1 MENDA
6 RLRERLRRN
15 EEAERSETAMPF
27 RDEILPGKD
36 PFERELGFALVR
48 RIIADAVQLA
58 DVLQNAIQ
66 HHRAR
71 LVRGIG
77 NDVALRMA
85 PFVSENHRSVGRA
98 DGSQV
103 CFYRPLC
110 PLFQMNRL
118 FCGLL
123 ALILGASSASGA
135 EQERIA
141 DLYARGLAGNE
152 KAVIDCIAALEA
164 RLTTQP
170 DDQLARV
177 YLGSA
182 WTLRSRDLSIS
193 PGKLSALRKGI
204 ALMDEAAAAAPNDA
218 KVLLLRA
225 VTEEALPVFLGR
237 RKAAREQLNELVAL
251 LEKDPLKLSPAD
263 QQLLYLNA
271 GEAAQRAGEKA
282 RARALWERGLAI
294 AADAKLKAEIRTALE
309 EAR

>member
-1 MENDA
+1 
-6 RLRERLRRN
+6 
-15 EEAERSETAMPF
+15 
-27 RDEILPGKD
+27 
-36 PFERELGFALVR
+36 
-48 RIIADAVQLA
+48 
-58 DVLQNAIQ
+58 
-66 HHRAR
+66 
-71 LVRGIG
+71 
-77 NDVALRMA
+77 
-85 PFVSENHRSVGRA
+85 
-98 DGSQV
+98 
-103 CFYRPLC
+103 
-110 PLFQMNRL
+110 MNRL

-193 PGKLSALRKGI
+193 PGKLSAFRKGI

>member
-1 MENDA
+1 
-6 RLRERLRRN
+6 
-15 EEAERSETAMPF
+15 
-27 RDEILPGKD
+27 
-36 PFERELGFALVR
+36 
-48 RIIADAVQLA
+48 
-58 DVLQNAIQ
+58 
-66 HHRAR
+66 
-71 LVRGIG
+71 
-77 NDVALRMA
+77 
-85 PFVSENHRSVGRA
+85 
-98 DGSQV
+98 
-103 CFYRPLC
+103 
-110 PLFQMNRL
+110 MNRL

-123 ALILGASSASGA
+123 ALILAASSASGA

-141 DLYARGLAGNE
+141 DLYARGLAGDE

-164 RLTTQP
+164 RLTVRP

-237 RKAAREQLNELVAL
+237 RKAAREQLDKLVGL
-251 LEKDPLKLSPAD
+251 LEKDPLQLSPAD

-294 AADAKLKAEIRTALE
+294 AADAKLKAEIHTALK
-309 EAR
+309 EAK

>member
-1 MENDA
+1 
-6 RLRERLRRN
+6 
-15 EEAERSETAMPF
+15 
-27 RDEILPGKD
+27 
-36 PFERELGFALVR
+36 
-48 RIIADAVQLA
+48 
-58 DVLQNAIQ
+58 
-66 HHRAR
+66 
-71 LVRGIG
+71 
-77 NDVALRMA
+77 
-85 PFVSENHRSVGRA
+85 
-98 DGSQV
+98 
-103 CFYRPLC
+103 
-110 PLFQMNRL
+110 MNRP

-123 ALILGASSASGA
+123 ALILAAASASGA

-141 DLYARGLAGNE
+141 DLYGRGLAGDE

-164 RLTTQP
+164 RLKTRP

-237 RKAAREQLNELVAL
+237 RKAAREQLNELVGL
-251 LEKDPLKLSPAD
+251 LEEDPLKLSPAD

-294 AADAKLKAEIRTALE
+294 AADAKLKAEIHTALK
-309 EAR
+309 EAK

>member
-1 MENDA
+1 
-6 RLRERLRRN
+6 
-15 EEAERSETAMPF
+15 
-27 RDEILPGKD
+27 
-36 PFERELGFALVR
+36 
-48 RIIADAVQLA
+48 
-58 DVLQNAIQ
+58 
-66 HHRAR
+66 
-71 LVRGIG
+71 
-77 NDVALRMA
+77 
-85 PFVSENHRSVGRA
+85 
-98 DGSQV
+98 
-103 CFYRPLC
+103 
-110 PLFQMNRL
+110 MNRL

-164 RLTTQP
+164 RLTTEP

-193 PGKLSALRKGI
+193 PGKVSALRKGI